1 MTEHCTDI
9 SNTEFSRRRFIEALG
24 ASALVGSLSGAS
36 PLAPQIVFGILSDTH
51 ITDYASTG
59 TLRRALEY
67 FNTRNVDA
75 VVVSGDI
82 TDHGLVRELRAFAKA
97 WFDVFPGD
105 LGKNGQPVKRIFIPG
120 NHDVGVFG
128 RESCSGANM
137 GESDIPVEG
146 SDDIAMIK
154 VGFAKVWKS
163 VFGEEYRPFRV
174 IRVKGFDFLCA
185 GWDPSVPIDLWSP
198 TPERQLRCLRDALAK
213 IDTSRPFFHIQHPHL
228 KGTVLEEDYVF
239 THDDAAVTRI
249 LNNYPYAVAISGHSH
264 VSLTDERCFWRGNF
278 TAVAA
283 STLKKVNASA
293 IHDNHAS
300 VIRKTDGADDVR
312 QGLVAAVFGDRI
324 VFERRDFGRGEDVD
338 EPWVATLPAC
348 RNAAR
353 CDRKEYLQT
362 PRFPDGAKIDVELPD
377 LVGEDGRISFPAA
390 IASEMTR
397 PFDYEIKVEHI
408 YAGILLTLGS
418 FRILNPSVMLPKRYD
433 RRFPLVS
440 CPLES
445 RHLPK
450 YDLGRVRVTVSA
462 YNSLGAAGESIVSE
476 WTDVPKM

>member
-9 SNTEFSRRRFIEALG
+9 SNIELSRRGFIAALG
-24 ASALVGSLSGAS
+24 ASAAVCRLSGAS
-36 PLAPQIVFGILSDTH
+36 AFAPRLVFGILSDTH
-51 ITDYASTG
+51 ITDQASTG
-59 TLRRALEY
+59 TLRRALKY
-67 FNTRNVDA
+67 FNARGVDA

-82 TDHGLVRELRAFAKA
+82 TNHGLVGELRAFAEA

-105 LGKNGQPVKRIFIPG
+105 IGKNGQPVKRIFIPG

-185 GWDPSVPIDLWSP
+185 GWNPLVPIDLWSP
-198 TPERQLRCLRDALAK
+198 TPERQLLDLCKTLGK
-213 IDTSRPFFHIQHPHL
+213 IDTSRPFFYVQHPHL
-228 KGTVLEEDYVF
+228 KETVLEEDYVF
-239 THDDAAVTRI
+239 THDDASVTRI

-264 VSLTDERCFWRGNF
+264 VSLTDERCFWLGNF

-283 STLKKVNASA
+283 STLKKVTASA

-300 VIRKTDGADDVR
+300 VVRATDGTDDVR
-312 QGLVAAVFGDRI
+312 QGLIATVFDDRI
-324 VFERRDFGRGEDVD
+324 VFERRDFGRGEEVD
-338 EPWVATLPAC
+338 EPWIAPLPA
-348 RNAAR
+348 RPTAR
-353 CDRKEYLQT
+353 SDRKEYLQK
-362 PRFPDGAKIDVELPD
+362 PRFPYGAKIDVKLPER
-377 LVGEDGRISFPAA
+377 VGDDGRISFPAA
-390 IASEMTR
+390 IANEMTR

-418 FRILNPSVMLPKRYD
+418 FRILNPSVLLPKHCD
-433 RRFPLVS
+433 KEFLSVS

-450 YDLGRVRVTVSA
+450 YDLGRVRVTVCA